1 MGKNRIIFIL
11 RGKNVVLTKEEKEEW
26 FRLLNSEYFGKIDSI
41 RLFFKESDDPNEFDF
56 DKDTLRSFLD
66 KNVTTGM
73 LALESKENT
82 SGPNSSLEITFGKQ
96 FFYEDYRALCVT
108 IDQDNFVENN
118 GVLKLIEFIR
128 RSSKLFRLISLG
140 TSNAALDLAV
150 YNNTRGIK
158 PIIATLG
165 AYIRWI
171 HIWGPSVYKEYY
183 KKEDLLNAPAYKIE
197 EWENEV
203 IFMMS
208 YKDPFSID
216 SPETE
221 QQIIRLSN
229 YLNDKAVIEQ
239 W

>member
-1 MGKNRIIFIL
+1 MGKNRIMFTL
-11 RGKNVVLTKEEKEEW
+11 KGENVELTKREKEEW
-26 FRLLNSEYFGKIDSI
+26 FKLLNSEYFGKIEFMT
-41 RLFFKESDDPNEFDF
+41 LFLTDRDEPDDIVF
-56 DKDTLRSFLD
+56 DKNILRNFLD
-66 KNVTTGM
+66 QNISTGM
-73 LALESKENT
+73 LALESKKNA

-96 FFYEDYRALCVT
+96 FFDKDKRALCVT
-108 IDQDNFVENN
+108 IDQDNFIEEN
-118 GVLKLIEFIR
+118 GVLRLLEFIR
-128 RSSKLFRLISLG
+128 ESSKLFKSIMVGKCTATVNLREYYNSLG
-140 TSNAALDLAV
+140 
-150 YNNTRGIK
+150 IE
-158 PIIATLG
+158 PIIAKLG
-165 AYIRWI
+165 MYVHWI

-216 SPETE
+216 SPETKR
-221 QQIIRLSN
+221 QIIRLSN